1 MSNEEIMR
9 EVQVEFEID
18 RSMRTQNFFET
29 IYPTLTEKAKH
40 LLRGEYEKHN
50 GNVTKLQ
57 GEVK

>member
-1 MSNEEIMR
+1 MSNEEII
-9 EVQVEFEID
+9 EVQAEFEVD
-18 RSMRTQNFFET
+18 LLRRTQDFFET